1 MRRKDFIFENM
12 NEIETMLN
20 NIEFGVM
27 ALPDTIPYAVPI
39 SFCYKDNKIYFHGAM
54 SGRKYEILKNN
65 PNISF
70 TASKVYSYIPSTFM
84 NNKMIPTQFF
94 FSVFIEGQFET
105 IQDTEERRS
114 ILYELVRKYEP
125 NNNNLSIDDKMFDY
139 AQNNMLIGII
149 NIKNITAKAKFGQNM
164 SDNEIKIIINDLKTR
179 GTKLDVETVDM
190 INKTRK

>member
-12 NEIETMLN
+12 NEIENMLN

-70 TASKVYSYIPSTFM
+70 TASKLYSYIPSTFM

-105 IQDTEERRS
+105 IQDIEERRS
-114 ILYELVRKYEP
+114 ILYELVKKYEP
-125 NNNNLSIDDKMFDY
+125 NNNNLSIDDKMFNY

-164 SDNEIKIIINDLKTR
+164 PDDEIKIIIPFLIYF
-179 GTKLDVETVDM
+179 LLFFYFLSFCFLM
-190 INKTRK
+190 PY